1 MCRGYGEHRE
11 SGPAVGPEAVYGFS
25 EKGRIVMGFFFNRRR
40 RRPPGSLQADWR
52 AVVLPEEVKRART
65 MLMPTEQQL
74 LHGPARDHF
83 RNEGAIVDAGCF
95 LGGSTLALASGL
107 RANPKFQAASRRDVI
122 HSYDLFVVEPWTIGI
137 YFPDDTPLGMSFE
150 SRFRENIKPFADL
163 VAVHPG
169 NVMKAP
175 VPDKPI
181 EILFIDLAKHWTVN
195 DYVVRAFFP
204 RLVAGR
210 SIVIQ
215 QDYLY
220 EAWTGWLPVT
230 MEHFSEYFELVDHTE
245 KNSAVFLY
253 KRPAPPEAF
262 ARDVIQGMSRAEMR
276 VLADRAIAR
285 FEPEQQ
291 AILRQSRDHFQQLLA
306 QAHWRES

>member
-1 MCRGYGEHRE
+1 
-11 SGPAVGPEAVYGFS
+11 
-25 EKGRIVMGFFFNRRR
+25 MGLFFNRRR
-40 RRPPGSLQADWR
+40 RQPPRSLQTDWR
-52 AVVLPEEVKRART
+52 SAVLPAEVGRAET
-65 MLMPTEQQL
+65 MLMRTEQQL
-74 LHGPARDHF
+74 LHGLARDHF

-107 RANPKFQAASRRDVI
+107 RANPRFQAASRRDVI

-137 YFPDDTPLGMSFE
+137 YFPHDTPHGMSFE
-150 SRFRENIKPFADL
+150 SRFRENIATFSDL

-175 VPDKPI
+175 VPDAPI

-204 RLVAGR
+204 KLVAGK

-220 EAWTGWLPVT
+220 EAWSGWLPVT
-230 MEHFSEYFELVDHTE
+230 MEYFSEYFELVDHTE
-245 KNSAVFLY
+245 KNSVVFLY
-253 KRPAPPEAF
+253 KRPAPPEVF
-262 ARDVIQGMSRAEMR
+262 ARDVIQGMSRAEIR
-276 VLADRAIAR
+276 TLADRAIAR

-291 AILRQSRDHFQQLLA
+291 TILRRSRDHFQQLLE

>member
-1 MCRGYGEHRE
+1 MLRG
-11 SGPAVGPEAVYGFS
+11 
-25 EKGRIVMGFFFNRRR
+25 FFNRRR
-40 RRPPGSLQADWR
+40 RRPPGTLLSDWR
-52 AVVLPEEVKRART
+52 SVVLPAEVGRAAT

-74 LHGPARDHF
+74 LHGLARDHF
-83 RNEGAIVDAGCF
+83 RNEGVIVDAGCF

-107 RANPKFQAASRRDVI
+107 RANPRFQAAPRRDVI
-122 HSYDLFVVEPWTIGI
+122 HSYDLFVLEPWTIGVF
-137 YFPDDTPLGMSFE
+137 FPLDTPQGMSFE
-150 SRFRENIKPFADL
+150 SLFRENISPVADL

-169 NVMKAP
+169 NVTKAP
-175 VPDKPI
+175 VPDAPI
-181 EILFIDLAKHWTVN
+181 EILFIDLAKHWTVS

-204 RLVAGR
+204 RLVAGT

-220 EAWTGWLPVT
+220 ESWSGWLPVT

-262 ARDVIQGMSRAEMR
+262 ARDVIQGMSQAEIRA
-276 VLADRAIAR
+276 LADRAIAR
-285 FEPEQQ
+285 FERPQQ
-291 AILRQSRDHFQQLLA
+291 QILRQSQAHFQQLLQ